1 MLGIGRR
8 SVVSDELIAVR
19 PPQTTDVDAG
29 ERAAPAPL
37 PAQEGGRRGRVV
49 IVTAS
54 VGAGHD
60 GAARE
65 WARRLREYGFEVD
78 THDFLKV
85 LPGVLGRW
93 VRDIY
98 EAMLHIAPSGYTLVF
113 WLTAMPRGAAL
124 VRRALLA
131 PFRSRVRK
139 LMPPD
144 TVAVLSTYPLASQV
158 LGQLRKRG
166 QLRAPAATFLTDF
179 SVHRLWVAPGIDAHF
194 AVHDISAAQARALG
208 ATNVSVTGPLV
219 ADGFRPPL
227 PATRLRARQR
237 FGLPASGRLAL
248 LVAGSWGVGDVERTA
263 ADIMRTGVALP
274 VVVCGRN
281 TVLRDRLEQLGL
293 GHPLG
298 WVDDMP
304 ELMRAVDVLVEN
316 AGGLTS
322 LEAMASG
329 LPVATYRPIP
339 GHGRTNAAALDQVGV
354 STWIRDE
361 PALRPALIDLM
372 EGQSGQRQREAAL
385 ALFATE
391 PAGPAVRALE
401 GAAQVAARTAPPRHL
416 TRRVALATVMTI
428 TIAVVNAT
436 VGTRL
441 AVAHGLNSVRPGNR
455 DEVFVVVH
463 PNRDTVIDT
472 EAVNLLQSSH
482 ASLAVDETLAHNR
495 PETVRM
501 LVGAGVTPL
510 NAGSGP
516 PYLTGVVNGRSTIT
530 RTASAVRGL
539 TGSTPAFYL
548 SGRDVDAIDVATV
561 SYLREVIVLPTLQI
575 SGGGQV
581 PSLRR
586 GEIILVECAKLAEC
600 ELADTLTSL
609 SNQAAAQSMRLGS
622 LTELRQ

>member
-1 MLGIGRR
+1 MFGIGRR
-8 SVVSDELIAVR
+8 RRRVAPDELATVR
-19 PPQTTDVDAG
+19 P
-29 ERAAPAPL
+29 
-37 PAQEGGRRGRVV
+37 EGDYRGRVV

-65 WARRLREYGFEVD
+65 WARRLREHGFEVD

-98 EAMLHIAPSGYTLVF
+98 EAMLHLAPSGYTLVF
-113 WLTAMPRGAAL
+113 WLTALPRGAAL

-131 PFRSRVRK
+131 PVRSRVRR

-158 LGQLRKRG
+158 LGQLRSRG
-166 QLRAPAATFLTDF
+166 QLTAPTATFLTDF

-208 ATNVSVTGPLV
+208 ATNVMVTGPLV
-219 ADGFRPPL
+219 SEGFRPAD
-227 PATRLRARQR
+227 PATRLLARQR

-281 TVLRDRLEQLGL
+281 TALRERLTELGL
-293 GHPLG
+293 GHPVG

-339 GHGRTNAAALDQVGV
+339 GHGRTNAAALDQAGV
-354 STWIRDE
+354 SSWIRDE
-361 PALRPALIDLM
+361 AALSPALTDLM
-372 EGQSGQRQREAAL
+372 EGARGRRQRETAL
-385 ALFATE
+385 ALFAAE
-391 PAGPAVRALE
+391 PAGPAVRVLE
-401 GAAQVAARTAPPRHL
+401 GAAQVAARTPPPRHL
-416 TRRVALATVMTI
+416 TRRVALAALMTI
-428 TIAVVNAT
+428 AIAVVNAT

-463 PNRDTVIDT
+463 PSRDTVIDSA
-472 EAVNLLQSSH
+472 AVDLLQSSH
-482 ASLAVDETLAHNR
+482 ASVAVDEALVHNQ
-495 PETVRM
+495 PETVRT

-530 RTASAVRGL
+530 RTAAAVRGL
-539 TGSTPAFYL
+539 TGSNPAFYL

-561 SYLREVIVLPTLQI
+561 SYLREVIVLPTLQVN
-575 SGGGQV
+575 GGARV

-586 GEIILVECAKLAEC
+586 GEIVLVECAKQAEC
-600 ELADTLTSL
+600 DLAGTLTEL
-609 SNQAAAQSMRLGS
+609 RRQAAAQSMRLGS